1 MNTIENLNTY
11 YTFANQNSINPT
23 TSNINNIIS
32 SDTQALNSTDNI
44 DFLKDQIKL
53 GTNNMLY
60 QSTGIQA
67 GLLSTMHGENSFATS
82 GGDDYHNFLE
92 QINYTGTPLTQLSSE
107 EATSLMA
114 KDGMFGVDQTSQRLA
129 NYVMDSANGNQDL
142 ALVGREVLNDGLQ
155 NTQDIFGPVV
165 TNPLQ
170 QTIQASRELLDN
182 KMFDSGIFLLDTEV

>member
-1 MNTIENLNTY
+1 MNTIENFNNY
-11 YTFANQNSINPT
+11 YTFANQNSINSAN
-23 TSNINNIIS
+23 SNIDNIIS
-32 SDTQALNSTDNI
+32 NDTQVLNSADNI

-60 QSTGIQA
+60 QSTAIQA
-67 GLLSTMHGENSFATS
+67 GLLSTMHGENSFAT
-82 GGDDYHNFLE
+82 GGDDYHSFLE
-92 QINYTGTPLTQLSSE
+92 QINYTGTPLTQLSAE

-114 KDGMFGVDQTSQRLA
+114 KEGMFGVDQTSQRLA
-129 NYVMDSANGNQDL
+129 NYVMDSANGNHDL

-170 QTIQASRELLDN
+170 QTIQAASELLDN
-182 KMFDSGIFLLDTEV
+182 KMFDSGIFLLDTKV